1 MAPDGVLIVGDS
13 ESLSRFDMGFAF
25 EQPLIYRNEVR
36 P

>member
-1 MAPDGVLIVGDS
+1 MTPEGVLIVGES

-25 EQPLIYRNEVR
+25 EQPLIYRNEGR